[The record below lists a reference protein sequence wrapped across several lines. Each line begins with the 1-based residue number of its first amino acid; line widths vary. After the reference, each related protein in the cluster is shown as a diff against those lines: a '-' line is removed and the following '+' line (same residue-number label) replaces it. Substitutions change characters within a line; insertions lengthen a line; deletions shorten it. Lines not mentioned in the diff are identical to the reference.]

1 MSSISRPCFGPLRRN
16 HQTPQVEKDPEPTVD
31 SIVSLGDALDYRS
44 AKVKHYE
51 LEGRGRNT
59 PGNEETAVSCA
70 APEHPPAQGDDQQVF
85 QEKTALLV
93 CQLEIIA

>member
-1 MSSISRPCFGPLRRN
+1 MSSISSPCFGLLR
-16 HQTPQVEKDPEPTVD
+16 QTLQVEKDREPTVD
-31 SIVSLGDALDYRS
+31 SVVSLGDALDYRS

-59 PGNEETAVSCA
+59 PGNLKTAVSCT
-70 APEHPPAQGDDQQVF
+70 APEQRANPVEDQQVF

-93 CQLEIIA
+93 CQLQVGI